1 MVLDVW
7 SFFFLLGGGA
17 GGGGNYSI
25 IRKGRDGN
33 AGGNCS
39 DLYVMFDD
47 INPALPIMRNI
58 LAVPIV

>member
-1 MVLDVW
+1 MFGAL
-7 SFFFLLGGGA
+7 FFFGG

-25 IRKGRDGN
+25 IRTKGRDGN

-39 DLYVMFDD
+39 DLYVMVDD

-58 LAVPIV
+58 LAVSIV